1 MTQTT
6 VRQLAITL
14 GVNPDSYKDFESFKY
29 ALPVDNDN
37 LYDVLDTW
45 TSFDDVVEL
54 EHLALFGVQNQEQEQ
69 RQVKE
74 TAITTLEDA
83 AIDSIDVSNTGML
96 QAAQARHELSIAK
109 AKRQGTSQGILRG
122 LAAHKAQLEAEQ
134 YVAEVIA
141 FAEQESMDI
150 MEEQTTNMV
159 VDILQAIRGN
169 YSETVKEIAITQE
182 KTQSEIQYAQN
193 AVEKIA
199 GLKERFVKRRAR

>member
-1 MTQTT
+1 MTTT
-6 VRQLAITL
+6 VRQLAIAL

-29 ALPVDNDN
+29 ALPFTENAQ
-37 LYDVLDTW
+37 YHILDTW
-45 TSFDDVVEL
+45 TSFDDVVL
-54 EHLALFGVQNQEQEQ
+54 PEHLAVLGVQSQSQEQ
-69 RQVKE
+69 RQMAE

-83 AIDSIDVSNTGML
+83 AIDSIDVSNAGML
-96 QAAQARHELSIAK
+96 QAAQARHQLSIAK
-109 AKRQGTSQGILRG
+109 AQRQGTSQGILRG

-150 MEEQTTNMV
+150 IEEETTNMV
-159 VDILQAIRGN
+159 VDILQSIRGN
-169 YSETVKEIAITQE
+169 YSNTCQEIKTTKE

-199 GLKERFVKRRAR
+199 GLKDRFLKRRAR